1 MTDEE
6 ILAELDLHQAWT
18 EGALA
23 TIEADKEDRE
33 ALRSDVRYLIDL
45 NLKQASDVNEVLT
58 WLTNSGSENLETLL
72 RQALRWHWP
81 EFWTGVGAGAAVIVI
96 GGLLVPRLFGGD

>member
-81 EFWTGVGAGAAVIVI
+81 EFWTGVGAG
-96 GGLLVPRLFGGD
+96 GGCHCDRGASCPPFIRG